1 MARHDLWDLF
11 KTYFLTRRELSRLLV
26 LALVF
31 AFIVSFR
38 TATHVSSLEE
48 QLAVWVTSFIVV
60 FIGVLIHD
68 LGHHFVAYKRSLE
81 PVLEISYYWLFFS
94 ILVMVLSRGYVQLFF
109 GEKMFPKSLRVHRLG
124 HFSYHEGR
132 KDLGYVALAGPFVSM
147 VLGAVCVA
155 LSVYFDSSIL
165 LPELAKF
172 SFAYALMTFLPLP
185 HLDGLLFFFHSR
197 SGYALIFGAILGFG
211 VFATAG
217 ISIFGA
223 SVLSIIMAFMF
234 WYVFAFMVEK

>member
-1 MARHDLWDLF
+1 M
-11 KTYFLTRRELSRLLV
+11 
-26 LALVF
+26 
-31 AFIVSFR
+31 
-38 TATHVSSLEE
+38 
-48 QLAVWVTSFIVV
+48 
-60 FIGVLIHD
+60 
-68 LGHHFVAYKRSLE
+68 
-81 PVLEISYYWLFFS
+81 
-94 ILVMVLSRGYVQLFF
+94 
-109 GEKMFPKSLRVHRLG
+109 
-124 HFSYHEGR
+124 
-132 KDLGYVALAGPFVSM
+132 ALAGPFVSM
-147 VLGAVCVA
+147 VLGAVLA

-185 HLDGLLFFFHSR
+185 LLDGLLFFFHSR